1 MGLFD
6 GTELE
11 QPVLCEQCSQ
21 DVKTCDCEPIEQVE
35 TEAEVPPEKQSVRVR
50 LEKRK
55 RGKLMTVI
63 FDFRGPAKQRRQF
76 LTDIKN
82 HCGAG
87 GTIAEGNVEV
97 QGDHVERI
105 TAFLLAG
112 GYRVR

>member
-11 QPVLCEQCSQ
+11 RPVLCEQCSQ
-21 DVKTCDCEPIEQVE
+21 DVKTCCCEPVE
-35 TEAEVPPEKQSVRVR
+35 PKEADVLPEKQSLRVR

-63 FDFRGPAKQRRQF
+63 SGFRGPVHQRRQF

-87 GTIAEGNVEV
+87 GTIDDGNVEV
-97 QGDHVERI
+97 QGDHVLRI
-105 TAFLLAG
+105 KAFLSSG
-112 GYRVR
+112 GYRVRES

>member
-11 QPVLCEQCSQ
+11 RPVLCEQCGA
-21 DVKTCDCEPIEQVE
+21 DVKTCDCKPVE
-35 TEAEVPPEKQSVRVR
+35 KKIVAADVPPEKQSVRVR
-50 LEKRK
+50 VEKRK

-63 FDFRGPAKQRRQF
+63 ADFRGPESQRRQF

-87 GTIAEGNVEV
+87 GTIDDGNVEV
-97 QGDHVERI
+97 QGDHVDRI
-105 TAFLLAG
+105 KAFLLAA

>member
-11 QPVLCEQCSQ
+11 RPVLCEQCGL
-21 DVKTCDCEPIEQVE
+21 DVKTCDCQPVVQA
-35 TEAEVPPEKQSVRVR
+35 EADVPPEKQSLRVR

-55 RGKLMTVI
+55 RGKFMTVI
-63 FDFRGPAKQRRQF
+63 HDFRGPTAQRRQF
-76 LTDIKN
+76 LSDIKN

-87 GTIAEGNVEV
+87 GTIDDDNVEV

-105 TAFLLAG
+105 TAFLLSG
-112 GYRVR
+112 GYCVR